1 MEYPAIEHRSS
12 RPGRWLRA
20 QRVRVALAIALAEA
34 VLVLVGFIPAWLA
47 LLVGAA
53 IVAFYFVVGRNL
65 RQDTVRE
72 ASWTAALSQI
82 LVALV
87 PVLVFVPRRARGA
100 ADSSRSRVL
109 ALVVL
114 FADRR

>member
-53 IVAFYFVVGRNL
+53 IVAFYFLVGRNL
-65 RQDTVRE
+65 RQDTIRQ

-87 PVLVFVPRRARGA
+87 PVLVFFIGVLAVFGLVA
-100 ADSSRSRVL
+100 LAVL

>member
-1 MEYPAIEHRSS
+1 MEYPAIEHGSS

-20 QRVRVALAIALAEA
+20 QRVRVALAIALVEA
-34 VLVLVGFIPAWLA
+34 VLVLVGVIPAWLA

-53 IVAFYFVVGRNL
+53 IVAFYFFVGRGVRQETL
-65 RQDTVRE
+65 RQ

-87 PVLVFVPRRARGA
+87 PVLVFFLGVLAVFGLVA
-100 ADSSRSRVL
+100 LAVL